1 MSKDRSKK
9 NMSALEMIEEKVK
22 GVDRLTNEPMPRRK
36 EIKKALSKIS
46 NFTEGELE
54 VLYFSSFYKAYSL
67 IVRYGQKGVEDA
79 FRLEKWFIE
88 ALSERGISVKSVS

>member
-22 GVDRLTNEPMPRRK
+22 GRERLTNEPMPRRK
-36 EIKKALSKIS
+36 EIRKALGKIS
-46 NFTEGELE
+46 NFTEDEME

-79 FRLEKWFIE
+79 FRLEKWFMD
-88 ALSERGISVKSVS
+88 ALDEKGLSVKSAS